1 MKKQYSPQEAL
12 AKIQKYCAYQE
23 RCHQEVRNKL
33 YEYGLYSRDV
43 DEIITEL
50 ITSGF
55 LNEERFAK
63 AFVGGKFRM
72 KKWGRIKIIAELE
85 TRGLSPNCIKAGL
98 KELDQESYEK
108 TLIQILGKKTAEV
121 DEPNVFVKRDKLS
134 KYAIQKGYE
143 PDLVWKKVRA
153 LIPDQR

>member
-43 DEIITEL
+43 NEIISEL

-72 KKWGRIKIIAELE
+72 KKWGRIKIIAALE
-85 TRGLSPNCIKAGL
+85 AKGLTPNCIKAGL
-98 KELDQESYEK
+98 KELEHESYQQTLSQLLEK
-108 TLIQILGKKTAEV
+108 KSEEI
-121 DEPNVFVKRDKLS
+121 DETNVFVKRDKLA

-143 PDLVWKKVRA
+143 PDLAWKNVRA